1 MNILIVGPQASGK
14 GTQAAKLIEKFHL
27 THIEMGG
34 LLRNIAKEQTDLGQK
49 VAVLINSGQLVPD
62 SLVVEILNKY
72 FDNIGQFKGILFDGF
87 PRTVPQAQ
95 YFEKFLAE
103 RGLKLDLVLYLTLP
117 REKVLQR
124 LLNRRTCSVCG
135 RVYNL
140 LTNPPKKEGI
150 CDVCGGKLVVRE
162 DDTPEKIASRLDW
175 FEKEVIPMIEFYRE
189 RGMVEEIDGDRPIDT
204 IFEDIVERL
213 KKRGEDGV

>member
-87 PRTVPQAQ
+87 PRTVSQAQ

-213 KKRGEDGV
+213 KKRGEDGI

>member
-87 PRTVPQAQ
+87 PRTVSQAQ